1 MTMPGKLDSSPRLKR
16 PDDVYQILMDVQRDM
31 TGGDAER
38 FRARLILLLA
48 NQVGDDEAV
57 IAAIEEAA
65 KGPQSAPLRPR
76 P

>member
-16 PDDVYQILMDVQRDM
+16 PDDVYQALMDVQRNMPQVDL
-31 TGGDAER
+31 DN

-65 KGPQSAPLRPR
+65 KRQEHLRR
-76 P
+76 